1 LTSGAG
7 DVGDGY
13 WGKLGHG
20 HGGTARE
27 LVPRLVESLVGKT
40 VVGAAAVWTEAG
52 ELFTD
57 GICGQLGHGREENEL
72 VPRLVDSLVGKK
84 VSGAVAGGMHTAAWT
99 EAGRSSLL
107 GHGGRLGHG
116 EEEDEDVPRLVAAL
130 AGKKVV
136 GAAAGA
142 DYTAV
147 WTDGGELFTC
157 GGGHWGKLG
166 HGVPQNEPV
175 PRLIKALV
183 DPG

>member
-1 LTSGAG
+1 VYRQVSNTQWYGPRQASCSP
-7 DVGDGY
+7 
-13 WGKLGHG
+13 LG
-20 HGGTARE
+20 
-27 LVPRLVESLVGKT
+27 LKT
-40 VVGAAAVWTEAG
+40 IPWEAG
-52 ELFTD
+52 T
-57 GICGQLGHGREENEL
+57 RRATEEH

-166 HGVPQNEPV
+166 HGVTQNEPV
-175 PRLIKALV
+175 Q
-183 DPG
+183 G